1 MDTSIFLPLLTF
13 GTLFAVAI
21 FALVS
26 SERTERRRKDPNA
39 PKSSLAKDAPNERD
53 HSRRAGDA
61 R

>member
-26 SERTERRRKDPNA
+26 GERTERRRKDPNA
-39 PKSSLAKDAPNERD
+39 PKSTLAKDAPDETDR
-53 HSRRAGDA
+53 SRP
-61 R
+61 

>member
-26 SERTERRRKDPNA
+26 GERTERRRKDPNA
-39 PKSSLAKDAPNERD
+39 PKSTLAKDAPDETD
-53 HSRRAGDA
+53 HSRP
-61 R
+61 